1 MLLFLRGAD
10 YLVPTAISF
19 ILIAVLAFAYHEFAH
34 AIVADRL
41 GDPTPRQYGRITL
54 NPIPHLD
61 RTGLILLLII
71 GFGYAFTPIN
81 PRYLRG
87 NPRTSHAI
95 VAIAGPLMNLLFA
108 LAMGLPIRL
117 GLVDVQAPGQILPSV
132 YSFLAFGVYFNL
144 LLFAF
149 NMIPI
154 PPLDG
159 FTILLGILPP
169 DMAYRL
175 ESLRQYSQIIFL
187 GVFFLL
193 PAVGINI
200 AFQVIGP
207 VISFFYPLFLG
218 PFSPFFV

>member
-1 MLLFLRGAD
+1 MLLFLRGAEF
-10 YLVPTAISF
+10 LVPTAISF
-19 ILIAVLAFAYHEFAH
+19 FLIAVIAFAYHEFAH
-34 AIVADRL
+34 AFVADRL
-41 GDPTPRQYGRITL
+41 GDPTPRSHGRMTL

-61 RTGLILLLII
+61 RTGLIMLMII
-71 GFGYAFTPIN
+71 GFGYAYTPIN
-81 PRYLRG
+81 PRYFRG

-95 VAIAGPLMNLLFA
+95 VSIAGPIMNLLIAF
-108 LAMGLPIRL
+108 AMGLPVQL
-117 GLVDVQAPGQILPSV
+117 GLVDVQTPSQFLPSL

-159 FTILLGILPP
+159 FTILLGILPA

-175 ESLRQYSQIIFL
+175 QGLRQYSQMIFL

-193 PAVGINI
+193 PAVGIDI
-200 AFQVIGP
+200 AFEIIGP
-207 VISFFYPLFLG
+207 VIRFFYPLFLG
-218 PFSPFFV
+218 PVPLFI